1 MFNRYPAF
9 LRSLMGRLQF
19 SKFMLRKMQQ
29 AARRSQ
35 ERKYAGDWVYEVV
48 VGDGQPFNF
57 GIDYAECAIVK
68 FMNAQDAN
76 ELTPYLCNTDYVVSK
91 MTATGL
97 RRTMTL
103 AWGCEKCDFRY
114 LKGEETQE
122 AWPPKFVERQCEKI
136 SIG

>member
-19 SKFMLRKMQQ
+19 SKFMLRKTQQ

-57 GIDYAECAIVK
+57 GIDYTECAIVK
-68 FMNAQDAN
+68 FMDAQGAN
-76 ELTPYLCNTDYVVSK
+76 ELTPYLCNTDYVFSK
-91 MTATGL
+91 AMGTGL

-114 LKGEETQE
+114 VKGGETQDV
-122 AWPPKFVERQCEKI
+122 WPPKFVERYCEKI

>member
-19 SKFMLRKMQQ
+19 SKFMLRKTQQ

-57 GIDYAECAIVK
+57 GIDYTECAIVK

-114 LKGEETQE
+114 LKGEETQDV
-122 AWPPKFVERQCEKI
+122 WPPKFVERYCEKI